1 MARNGKS
8 RLSKRVARIER
19 LAKPETK
26 FALSSSGFNTV
37 GSIVGTLIQP
47 QTLGQGVERFQRI
60 GDRVKSIAV
69 RMDAVVS
76 KSGGVNPAT
85 NIRVLCLKAKF
96 SNPTTSDMPPA
107 WFSPVNLNKFR
118 VLYDKMV
125 PLKSDNLA
133 PTGVYVGGGTRRLRL
148 NIKTH
153 LHKLQYQSSADTTP
167 EEGEVV
173 FYLLADNQ
181 DAEVAYNWQ
190 HYYYDQ

>member
-26 FALSSSGFNTV
+26 FALNSSGFGTI
-37 GSIVGTLIQP
+37 GSTLGTLVHP
-47 QTLGQGVERFQRI
+47 QTLSQGTQRYQRI

-69 RMDAVVS
+69 RMDAVITKV
-76 KSGGVNPAT
+76 GGINPAS
-85 NIRVLCLKAKF
+85 NVRVLCLKAKF
-96 SNPTTSDMPPA
+96 TGPTTADMPPA
-107 WFSPVNLNKFR
+107 WFSPVDLNKFK

-125 PLKSDNLA
+125 PLKSDNVA
-133 PTGVYVGGGTRRLRL
+133 SSGIYIGGSTRRIRL

-153 LHKLQYQSSADTTP
+153 LHKLQYQSGTDTTP

-173 FYLLADNQ
+173 FYMLADNN
-181 DAEVAYNWQ
+181 DPEVAFNWQ
-190 HYYYDQ
+190 HYYFDQ

>member
-26 FALSSSGFNTV
+26 FALSSSGFSAV
-37 GSIVGTLIQP
+37 GSTLGTLIKP
-47 QTLGQGVERFQRI
+47 QTLGQGTERFQRI

-69 RMDAVVS
+69 RMDAVITKV
-76 KSGGVNPAT
+76 GGLNPAS
-85 NIRVLCLKAKF
+85 NVRVLCLKAKF
-96 SNPTTSDMPPA
+96 SNPSTADMPPA
-107 WFSPVNLNKFR
+107 WFSPVNLNKFK

-125 PLKSDNLA
+125 PLKADNVSS
-133 PTGVYVGGGTRRLRL
+133 GGQYIGGTTRRIRL

-153 LHKLQYQSSADTTP
+153 LHKLQYQSSSDTTP

-173 FYLLADNQ
+173 FYMLADNI
-181 DAEVAYNWQ
+181 DPEVAYNWQ